1 MTVTDELHTGM
12 LEFTHLKQVE
22 FLEFIGRIAHL
33 FFEPTSHH
41 YEWKITQKIEVILT
55 WMFKVDGLV
64 FQVPPEREDF
74 LSDSD
79 DDYWLLLLKSSKSQ
93 LKTYSQFTRLKQS
106 FTFLIHIFISITIYS
121 SQIFN

>member
-1 MTVTDELHTGM
+1 MIRTAFYLSKMTVTDELHTGM

-55 WMFKVDGLV
+55 WMFKVDGSV

-79 DDYWLLLLKSSKSQ
+79 DDY
-93 LKTYSQFTRLKQS
+93 
-106 FTFLIHIFISITIYS
+106 
-121 SQIFN
+121 